1 MITEKQLKATARL
14 AKKTLEL
21 DWQKLPEVLNQIK
34 VLKDGRA
41 VFTNGFSLVIYK
53 SGLIEQSLKI
63 GAKCNKKVDYLK
75 SYPEIDHLLYHDFQ
89 LSEMNAKIFKV
100 KDLIKQLKEIEK
112 VGTEYSKYG
121 KKLRTNAF
129 FDNDSIDFSKSVF
142 DKQGYNKQ
150 KINVEVVLATLM
162 AMDIVED
169 TEVTIHA
176 QGGFRNVFKPIQLVS
191 ENITALVTPIRY

>member
-1 MITEKQLKATARL
+1 MITEKQLQATARL

-34 VLKDGRA
+34 VLEDGRA

-53 SGLIEQSLKI
+53 SGLIEQSLKLD
-63 GAKCNKKVDYLK
+63 AKCNNKADYLK
-75 SYPEIDHLLYHDFQ
+75 SYPEIDHLLYKGFQ
-89 LSEMNAKIFKV
+89 LSEMNAKTFKV
-100 KDLIKQLKEIEK
+100 KDLIKQLKELEK
-112 VGTEYSKYG
+112 VGTEYAKYG

-129 FDNDSIDFSKSVF
+129 FDNDSIEFSKSVF
-142 DKQGYNKQ
+142 EKQDYNKQ
-150 KINVEVVLATLM
+150 RINVEVVLATLK

-176 QGGFRNVFKPIQLVS
+176 QGGFKKVFRPIQLVS